1 MEAGLIAARLMA
13 FAIDGVDPGLD
24 KNAEI
29 DHEELM
35 AFARSHSIANVICVA
50 LEKLNMM
57 PPQYASEYSR
67 LYKTGLMREATQE
80 IETQDISEELC
91 SRGIKHM
98 LLKGSVMKYLYPS
111 PDLRSMCD
119 VDILYD
125 TAYRNELEEIMTE
138 RGYTLA
144 DASGTDKVNLSY
156 IKKPFMNI
164 EFHGVLMDK
173 DIPLYNSYFGNNFEH
188 TVADGDFKAKYSDE
202 DFFVFMAA
210 HLAKHYFNGGT
221 GIRSLADIWLYLCK
235 KPELDT
241 DAVRAKLKEI
251 ELDEFI
257 DIIIGVNGVLFE
269 GKEPTDLQSEVIDY
283 IFHSGTYG
291 TQAHKTVENMDDSGK
306 VEFLVR
312 RLFPNKEFMAI
323 NYPLVGKCVLLLP
336 FFWIIRLFRVLL
348 KKEYKHSDVSTV
360 MKLDSSQIDARKIP
374 GKPEVDY
381 NYNNAERKEESD
393 I

>member
-57 PPQYASEYSR
+57 PPQYASEYNR
-67 LYKTGLMREATQE
+67 LYKTGLIREATQE

-125 TAYRNELEEIMTE
+125 TAHKAELEEIMTE

-144 DASGTDKVNLSY
+144 DTSGTDKVNLSY

-164 EFHGVLMDK
+164 EFHGVLMDRNV
-173 DIPLYNSYFGNNFEH
+173 PLYNAYFGNNFEH

-221 GIRSLADIWLYLCK
+221 GLRSLADIWLYLRK
-235 KPELDT
+235 KSELDM
-241 DAVRAKLKEI
+241 DKVRAKLKEI

-257 DIIIGVNGVLFE
+257 DIMIGVNGVLFE
-269 GKEPTDLQSEVIDY
+269 GKEPMALQSEVIDY

-291 TQAHKTVENMDDSGK
+291 TQAHKSTDNMEGSGK
-306 VEFLVR
+306 FTFLLR
-312 RLFPNKEFMAI
+312 RLFPDKDFMAI
-323 NYPLVGKCVLLLP
+323 NYPAVGKCALLLP
-336 FFWIIRLFRVLL
+336 LFWVIRLFRVLF
-348 KKEYKHSDVSTV
+348 KKEYKNSDVSMV
-360 MKLDSSQIDARKIP
+360 MTLDSSQLDARKIP
-374 GKPEVDY
+374 GKPEIDY
-381 NYNNAERKEESD
+381 NYDFN
-393 I
+393 